1 MFDNWLWP
9 NKKEFDHEWSSE
21 NMVFFFS
28 SAYNKK
34 ELEDS
39 WRDILFENLKKVSS
53 VQVITI
59 DMLNP
64 RIPDYYSAE
73 SLDKLESQIA
83 YMRPVKDVFGLV
95 QRYDHN
101 LPLFMPILVNEKGI
115 LKTISGRTRMSVA
128 FLIGETVKG
137 IVIDKDKL
145 NKYILGPIGRKSFK
159 EHGSLFA
166 KNQESIDGVLDY
178 LDGKV
183 SKKYLQ
189 SMEEF
194 DGRDQKEFDYM
205 IDLTK
210 RQLKMNPIK
219 GRYMLERLNPRKK
232 KEFDWKEYSSL
243 SQSFIYLEKS
253 GYPQWNVK
261 LYEVSENT
269 FLVVY
274 GDGYKIIGEKAFKA
288 FDKAVDFAESKF
300 TELTSFNKDVKV
312 VDIRDKKKPVSK
324 FHQKPIKSK
333 VLSIPTKKLTEILD
347 ENYIRGIDGKDY
359 EQYKD
364 EMQDEVW
371 RRDAKTDL
379 ILQKQNEKDREEYQ
393 DYLDGILK
401 TNPRQKP
408 KTYKEWVEFHK
419 KNILAKRNPSKKIHR
434 ELIGAASSLEQI
446 NDMIDNK
453 WNYSK
458 NILTPVGENEWSVSV
473 MTRVH
478 PNGSHGFPKDMIDGG
493 LKVIDGVR
501 VVCKGGRYRF
511 ERVIK

>member
-1 MFDNWLWP
+1 
-9 NKKEFDHEWSSE
+9 
-21 NMVFFFS
+21 
-28 SAYNKK
+28 
-34 ELEDS
+34 
-39 WRDILFENLKKVSS
+39 
-53 VQVITI
+53 
-59 DMLNP
+59 MLN
-64 RIPDYYSAE
+64 
-73 SLDKLESQIA
+73 
-83 YMRPVKDVFGLV
+83 
-95 QRYDHN
+95 
-101 LPLFMPILVNEKGI
+101 
-115 LKTISGRTRMSVA
+115 
-128 FLIGETVKG
+128 
-137 IVIDKDKL
+137 
-145 NKYILGPIGRKSFK
+145 
-159 EHGSLFA
+159 
-166 KNQESIDGVLDY
+166 
-178 LDGKV
+178 
-183 SKKYLQ
+183 
-189 SMEEF
+189 
-194 DGRDQKEFDYM
+194 
-205 IDLTK
+205 
-210 RQLKMNPIK
+210 
-219 GRYMLERLNPRKK
+219 RLNPRRKK
-232 KEFDWKEYSSL
+232 DFDWKEYSRVG
-243 SQSFIYLEKS
+243 QTYIYLEKK
-253 GYPQWNVK
+253 GHPFWNVK
-261 LYEVSENT
+261 LFEEGKG
-269 FLVVY
+269 FVVGY
-274 GDGYKIIGEKAFKA
+274 GDGYKDMGEQGFKD
-288 FDKAVDFAESKF
+288 FDLAVDFAEKKF
-300 TELTSFNKDVKV
+300 TEITSFDKDVRKV
-312 VDIRDKKKPVSK
+312 DVTNKEKLVPKNGKVLWYSQRTGNGIIVDDKNNEHYFDKSVCKDHDKIGRGDSVSFDAGRLSGVLVARNVKIISKVLIGKIRTFNPKTLTGYLSYNGVSFQIHLNMYDPSHVKFSESFKNGDAVEFKRIEGEDSLIEIVIPKKPVSK